1 MRKLISLLFLWLTCV
16 HAVCVWAQEQPG
28 REHPSAPQVPYVP
41 TPHAVVEE
49 MLRLANVT
57 PDDVLYDLGCGD
69 GRIVIAAAQRF
80 GARGVGVDINPQ
92 RISEAQ
98 ANAQQAGVA
107 DRVQFLQQDLFATD
121 LHAATVVTLYLLPT
135 INLQLRSILLEQLR
149 PGSRVVSHEFHMDDW
164 RPDRTAE
171 VDDHKIYLWVIPAH
185 IAGDWVST
193 QPCPPDLQPCTLRLA
208 QQFQQVGGV
217 LRIAGREIPLMNV
230 VLSGDLFRFV
240 VLPRER
246 LWLTFSARVDGD
258 TMTGHVKIQEAT
270 TTYWQ
275 PWVAQRQRSS
285 V

>member
-1 MRKLISLLFLWLTCV
+1 MRRFVYPLFLWFICIE
-16 HAVCVWAQEQPG
+16 AVCVWAQEQLG
-28 REHPSAPQVPYVP
+28 GEHAPQVPYVP

-49 MLRLANVT
+49 MLRLAKVT

-98 ANAQQAGVA
+98 ANAQQAGVT

-135 INLQLRSILLEQLR
+135 VNLQLRSILLEQLK

-164 RPDRTAE
+164 RPDRT
-171 VDDHKIYLWVIPAH
+171 VRVGDHKIYLWVIPAQV
-185 IAGDWVST
+185 AGDWVSP
-193 QPCPPDLQPCTLRLA
+193 QPCPPDLQPCTLHLT

-217 LRIAGREIPLMNV
+217 LRIEGREIPLMNV
-230 VLSGDLFRFV
+230 ALSGDRFRFV

-246 LWLTFSARVDGD
+246 LWLTFSAQVDGD
-258 TMTGHVKIQEAT
+258 TMTGYVEIEEAT
-270 TTYWQ
+270 TTYRQ
-275 PWVAQRQRSS
+275 PWVARRQHSS